1 MMKTKIMIPN
11 TDIEIH
17 PLGLGTANAGLAWD
31 GKNADR
37 IFDAFLDMGGSLIDT
52 AHVYSDWVKPE
63 RARSERV
70 IGDWLER
77 SGKRNYIVLSTKG
90 GHPDMTVPNPDTH
103 ISRMRKEDMESD
115 LDSSLKQL
123 RTDYIDIYFYHR
135 DDERQSVEELI
146 EVMEEFRRK
155 GKIRYYG
162 CSNWTT
168 PRMKAADR
176 YCSEKG
182 YRGFVANQALL
193 NLGYKYMNPLEDD
206 TLVYAD
212 EEMQQYHR
220 EHTGNLL
227 MPYMGVCG
235 GFFHKYIGQG
245 PDAVKRSPYYTE
257 GNLKVAERVKE
268 LCDKYHATVSQV
280 VLGFFGQQDVDCA
293 PLYGPQYA
301 DQIEEAMQ
309 AFEIPFEKEDYM
321 FDV

>member
-1 MMKTKIMIPN
+1 
-11 TDIEIH
+11 
-17 PLGLGTANAGLAWD
+17 
-31 GKNADR
+31 
-37 IFDAFLDMGGSLIDT
+37 
-52 AHVYSDWVKPE
+52 
-63 RARSERV
+63 
-70 IGDWLER
+70 
-77 SGKRNYIVLSTKG
+77 
-90 GHPDMTVPNPDTH
+90 MTVPNPDTH

-146 EVMEEFRRK
+146 EVMDEFRRK

-182 YRGFVANQALL
+182 YRGFAANQALL

-280 VLGFFGQQDVDCA
+280 VLGCFGQQDFDCA
-293 PLYGPQYA
+293 PLYGPQNA
-301 DQIEEAMQ
+301 DQIEEAMK